1 MFPYQSGNQ
10 LVKTDIVYLNSST
23 DVIIDCLVS
32 QRFYVNLTQNINV
45 HVKNPYDGAEI
56 KICFAQDSTGGRVVS
71 NWYFTNHQGISSVTD
86 TTIVKWR
93 NDEPLILSL
102 SANKWDFAEL
112 RYLNGKYCCLKVDN
126 F

>member
-10 LVKTDIVYLNSST
+10 LVKTDIVYINSST

-32 QRFYVNLTQNINV
+32 QRFFINMTQNINV